1 LETLSKKECEV
12 EFMRKLAPVVFVFL
26 FILGLL
32 GCDGDEIMEYV
43 FDDNVVRAED
53 GDATIGGAST
63 KLLDK
68 TPERLHNIRLAI
80 EAINGITIRPG
91 EEFSFND
98 TVGERSEERG
108 YKKATALFGREKVQE
123 FGGGV
128 CQVSTT
134 IFQAAKQ
141 AGLEIEERHQHK
153 RKIPYAELGQDA
165 TVDFDA
171 RFDLRFKNNTDNA
184 IRMFVSMDEEHVHVT
199 IDRL

>member
-1 LETLSKKECEV
+1 MKKLIIFAV
-12 EFMRKLAPVVFVFL
+12 ITIALFVFP
-26 FILGLL
+26 
-32 GCDGDEIMEYV
+32 GCDGEEILEYV
-43 FDDNVVRAED
+43 FDETVVRAET
-53 GDATIGGAST
+53 GDSTIGGAST

-68 TPERLHNIRLAI
+68 APERIHNIKLAI
-80 EAINGITIRPG
+80 EKINETVVRPN

-108 YKKATALFGREKVQE
+108 FKKATALFGREKVQE

-153 RKIPYAELGQDA
+153 REIPYAKLGQDA

-171 RFDLRFKNNTDNA
+171 RFDLRIKNNTDSS
-184 IRMFVSMDEEHVHVT
+184 IKIIVSSDEEHVHVT
-199 IDRL
+199 LDKM